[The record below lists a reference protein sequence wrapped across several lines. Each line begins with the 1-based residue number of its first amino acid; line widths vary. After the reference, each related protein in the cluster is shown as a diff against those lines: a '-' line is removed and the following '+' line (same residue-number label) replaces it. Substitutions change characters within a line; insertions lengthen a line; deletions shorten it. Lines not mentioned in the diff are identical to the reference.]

1 MNKDTGNTVDSWK
14 SEINF
19 GVFRKIRVFLQPIFL
34 TMKIFAVIFFSILL
48 LPDIYV
54 RFVFL
59 RKKKWPWRL
68 LNWLPTLVAILCALV
83 FWGTNIPAL
92 PLSKAFFYILICIAL
107 PKLVFM
113 AVSILFRLIRI
124 FWKGAERVEL
134 PVSLACTFVALVVMI
149 YGSTVGQKK
158 LVVNEQTLT
167 FSNLPQEF
175 DGYRIVQLSDFHI
188 GTFGKDTSFV
198 ARVVAEVMAQKPDM
212 IVFTGDLVNSEAA
225 EVEPFIPLLSSLSAP
240 DGVLSIFGNHD
251 YCYYSHH
258 NQMDVIEREQEALKA
273 NERKLGWQLLL
284 NEHRV
289 VERDSSRIAIVG
301 VENIGRP
308 PFPHF
313 GSLPKAMNGLSDST
327 FVILLSHDPSHWR
340 MEVLPDTDIP
350 LTLSGHTHA
359 MQFRIGNLTP
369 VRLKYPEW
377 GGQYEEGG
385 QQLFVSTGVGGNI
398 PFRFGAWP
406 EICVLTLRCR

>member
-1 MNKDTGNTVDSWK
+1 MH
-14 SEINF
+14 
-19 GVFRKIRVFLQPIFL
+19 PIFYL
-34 TMKIFAVIFFSILL
+34 MKIFAVIFFSILL

-54 RFVFL
+54 RFAFL
-59 RKKKWPWRL
+59 HKKKWTWRL
-68 LNWLPTLVAILCALV
+68 LNWLPSVVAILCAFI

-113 AVSILFRLIRI
+113 VVSILFRILSL
-124 FWKGAERVEL
+124 FWKGAKKAEL
-134 PVSLACTFVALVVMI
+134 PAALVCTFAALIVMI
-149 YGSTVGQKK
+149 YGCTAGQKK
-158 LVVNEQTLT
+158 LVVKQQTLY
-167 FSNLPQEF
+167 FWNLPEEF

-188 GTFGKDTSFV
+188 GTYGADTTFV
-198 ARVVAEVMAQKPDM
+198 ARVVNEVMEQKPDL
-212 IVFTGDLVNSEAA
+212 IVYTGDLVNSESA
-225 EVEPFIPLLSSLSAP
+225 EVDPFTSLLSSLSAP

-258 NQMDVIEREQEALKA
+258 NQMDVIRREQESLKA
-273 NERKLGWQLLL
+273 KERELGWQLLL

-289 VERDSSRIAIVG
+289 IRRDSACIAVVG

-340 MEVLPDTDIP
+340 MEVLPETDIP
-350 LTLSGHTHA
+350 LMLSGHTHA
-359 MQFRIGNLTP
+359 MQFRIGRITP
-369 VRLKYPEW
+369 VMFRYPEW
-377 GGQYEEGG
+377 GGLYDEDG
-385 QQLFVSTGVGGNI
+385 QQLFVSTGVGGGI

-406 EICVLTLRCR
+406 EICVLTLKCR